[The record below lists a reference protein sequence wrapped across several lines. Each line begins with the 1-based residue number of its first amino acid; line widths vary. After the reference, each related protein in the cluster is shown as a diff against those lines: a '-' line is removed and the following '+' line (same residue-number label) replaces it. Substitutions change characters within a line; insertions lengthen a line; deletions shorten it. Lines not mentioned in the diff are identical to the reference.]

1 MGRATVRK
9 VFLLGLVVWIV
20 GAVLVALTTRSGQAQ
35 SSSVYDAGLLLVG
48 IGGVIELISWILAL
62 VASASLGRWGWFI
75 VVLILG
81 LIGGFIPI
89 MVIYSFVGPTRRH
102 MAPERPMA
110 TSG

>member
-9 VFLLGLVVWIV
+9 VFLVGLVVWVV
-20 GAVLVALTTRSGQAQ
+20 GAVLVALSTRSGQVQNAG
-35 SSSVYDAGLLLVG
+35 VYDAGLLLVG
-48 IGGVIELISWILAL
+48 IGAVIELISWIVAL

-75 VVLILG
+75 VVLVLG

-102 MAPERPMA
+102 TAPQRPMA
-110 TSG
+110 TTG